1 MTFGTHYHRIF
12 SNIAIDLL
20 TEEATRY
27 TAYDFFMD
35 RGKIKDDFQ
44 AQLNKIFSK
53 VCYSNIQ
60 FLQLRS
66 VDLPSLFEQSIQE
79 SEVRKQDIQKAYAE
93 LNKVRVEVDTK
104 IKAAEFQKNVTI
116 NIAEGEAES
125 LLKQNVAQIDSLKQV
140 QNTQTQAYSNL
151 KANLGLTNKALLNFV
166 KTKLVKT
173 YDGTNMALN
182 IATLE
187 TTN

>member
-1 MTFGTHYHRIF
+1 
-12 SNIAIDLL
+12 
-20 TEEATRY
+20 
-27 TAYDFFMD
+27 
-35 RGKIKDDFQ
+35 
-44 AQLNKIFSK
+44 
-53 VCYSNIQ
+53 
-60 FLQLRS
+60 
-66 VDLPSLFEQSIQE
+66 
-79 SEVRKQDIQKAYAE
+79 
-93 LNKVRVEVDTK
+93 
-104 IKAAEFQKNVTI
+104 
-116 NIAEGEAES
+116 
-125 LLKQNVAQIDSLKQV
+125 LKQNVAQIDSLKQV